1 MRGHCIFKNCKCQ
14 HIKINKYTKLC
25 TCNHAKCWHIKTE
38 ILHIKAELF
47 SPLSKAEILHIK
59 AELFSQLS
67 KTEILHIKAELF
79 SPLSKKYESSQFLS
93 TRNFART
100 PNYIFIIPPPIEE
113 IVEEPNYCNSFENLP
128 A

>member
-1 MRGHCIFKNCKCQ
+1 MRGQCIFKNCNCQ

-25 TCNHAKCWHIKTE
+25 TCNHAKCWHIK
-38 ILHIKAELF
+38 AELF
-47 SPLSKAEILHIK
+47 SPLRKNEIWH
-59 AELFSQLS
+59 
-67 KTEILHIKAELF
+67 TKAELF